1 MERVVTCAY
10 CSDESR
16 CFADKQDDYESFMC
30 FNCGFMSDSRF
41 TKDYTEMVEKEKAQP
56 KLINQLKYFDEERE
70 VYWYPSV
77 VNMGRRGIIFP
88 EGDEKKWVWKYA
100 KVVSVPIAE
109 QDKYEGHD
117 ARLDMEN
124 ASSYNKYNFLQACK
138 DMGLTRDI

>member
-1 MERVVTCAY
+1 MERVVTCTY
-10 CSDESR
+10 CSDENR

-41 TKDYTEMVEKEKAQP
+41 TKGYTELAEKEKTQP

-70 VYWYPSV
+70 IYWYPSV

-88 EGDEKKWVWKYA
+88 EGDEKKWIWNYA
-100 KVVSVPIAE
+100 KVVDVPVAE
-109 QDKYEGHD
+109 RDKYEGHD